1 MKKTFSL
8 IILLVLFINA
18 LQINANIGIGEEIEV
33 KKLYVDDDGDKD
45 YTSIKDAINN
55 ASKGDTIFVFNG
67 YYEGYF
73 SINKS
78 LTLQGENKNNT
89 IIDGSNYFP
98 NSTSLIKI
106 TADNVTL
113 KGFNIQNSKRDIG
126 MIIDDSSPP
135 FSYYDYGIGIEI
147 ISDYNKISD
156 NIIQK
161 SEGYAILLNKSKYTT
176 ITNNKITNNKE
187 VSIYLKNSSK
197 NQIYINNITN
207 NQRGIIFH
215 IKSTENI
222 IYLNN
227 FINNSYYQA
236 YDESNNSFY
245 NTNIKKGNYWNDYNG
260 IDSNDDGIGD
270 TPYEIPGGIS
280 IDIYPLLKPYEGEKP
295 FIIDSDQLFKM
306 LTIGMIIV
314 VIICIPIA
322 YYWRKKYYT

>member
-1 MKKTFSL
+1 MKKPPSL
-8 IILLVLFINA
+8 IILLVLFLSI
-18 LQINANIGIGEEIEV
+18 LQINTNIGYCEEIEENM
-33 KKLYVDDDGDKD
+33 LLVDDDGNKE
-45 YTSIKDAINN
+45 YSSIMDAINN
-55 ASKGDTIFVFNG
+55 ASDGDTIYVFNG
-67 YYEGYF
+67 TYEGYF

-78 LTLQGENKNNT
+78 ITIQGEHTNNT

-106 TADNVTL
+106 TADNVNL
-113 KGFNIQNSKRDIG
+113 KGFNIKNSKRDPE
-126 MIIDDSSPP
+126 MFLEDSSPP

-147 ISDYNKISD
+147 NSNYNQISN

-176 ITNNKITNNKE
+176 ISNNEITNNEE
-187 VSIYLKNSSK
+187 VSIYLKNSSE
-197 NQIYINNITN
+197 NQIFFNNITN

-215 IKSTENI
+215 INSTDNL

-227 FINNSYYQA
+227 FINNSFYHV

-245 NTNIKKGNYWNDYNG
+245 YSNIKKGNYWDDYNG
-260 IDSNDDGIGD
+260 TDNNNDGIGD
-270 TPYEIPGGIS
+270 TPYGIQGGIS
-280 IDIYPLLKPYEGEKP
+280 IDVYPLIKPYEGEKP
-295 FIIDSDQLFKM
+295 FVVDSDQLFKM

-322 YYWRKKYYT
+322 YYWRKKYFT